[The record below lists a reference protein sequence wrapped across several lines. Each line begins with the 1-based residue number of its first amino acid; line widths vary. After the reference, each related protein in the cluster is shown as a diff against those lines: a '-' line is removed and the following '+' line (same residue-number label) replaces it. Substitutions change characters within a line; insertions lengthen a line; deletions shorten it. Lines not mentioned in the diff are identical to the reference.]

1 MNKYNPSFQENR
13 NAKKD
18 TLIIRLLA
26 VVFFD
31 WRVSGCNTIFC
42 APVQLSGSARVTF

>member
-1 MNKYNPSFQENR
+1 MNKYNPDFQDSR

-26 VVFFD
+26 IVFLIGGFQVATQYFAHQFNNQEH
-31 WRVSGCNTIFC
+31 R
-42 APVQLSGSARVTF
+42 A